1 MRVAL
6 VVPGGVDRSLTERV
20 IPALLWLVAELGRRV
35 ELVVFALGHGPAP
48 DAWEIPGARVF
59 DLGPLRLSRVPGLA
73 FARRVRDLRAL
84 LLRHGPF
91 DVVHAFWATPCG
103 ATALAAAP
111 RLPLVVSLGG
121 GELTGIA
128 DIGYG
133 CDLVPREKRKVRFTL
148 ARAAAVTAA
157 SRPLAAEAL
166 RRGVSARLVPLGVDD
181 AGFLARIEPR
191 AGDPFRLLHAADL
204 NRVKDTPTLL
214 RAVRRLSDRGLPV
227 VLDVAG
233 EDTLGGAV
241 QAEAARL
248 GLAEVVAFHGR
259 LPTAR
264 LRPHLAAADLFL
276 LSSRHEAGPVA
287 VVEAAAC
294 AVPTVGTAVGH
305 VAEGYP
311 LRSLAVPVG
320 DDAALAEA
328 TAALLSDPARRRAMG
343 VAARAWARENRAC
356 VTAERFAAL
365 YGEVSASRGGARPTR
380 GGP

>member
-6 VVPGGVDRSLTERV
+6 VVPGGVDRSLSERV
-20 IPALLWLVAELGRRV
+20 IPALLWLIEELGRRV
-35 ELVVFALGHGPAP
+35 ELIVFALGHGPAP

-59 DLGPLRLSRVPGLA
+59 DLGPLRLCRVPGLA
-73 FARRVRDLRAL
+73 FARRARDLRAL

-91 DVVHAFWATPCG
+91 DLVHAFWATPCG

-121 GELTGIA
+121 GELAGIA

-133 CDLVPREKRKVRFTL
+133 CDLVPRERRKVRFTL

-157 SRPLAAEAL
+157 SRPLASEAL

-181 AGFLARIEPR
+181 AGFLPRADRR

-214 RAVRRLSDRGLPV
+214 RAVRRLCDRGLPV

-259 LPTAR
+259 LPTSH
-264 LRPHLAAADLFL
+264 LRPLLAAADLFL

-305 VAEGYP
+305 VAEGDP
-311 LRSLAVPVG
+311 ERSLAVPVG
-320 DDAALAEA
+320 DDAALAEGVA
-328 TAALLSDPARRRAMG
+328 VLLADPARRLAMG
-343 VAARAWARENRAC
+343 AAARDWAWENRASVC
-356 VTAERFAAL
+356 AERFAAL
-365 YGEVSASRGGARPTR
+365 YDEVIAARAAGRPKR
-380 GGP
+380 VAA